1 MFLVM
6 VESGGRSFDL
16 IRGVPGNSAFRSKND
31 VMHTKAA
38 KNDVTFCNERV
49 GVEIENLKF
58 E

>member
-1 MFLVM
+1 M